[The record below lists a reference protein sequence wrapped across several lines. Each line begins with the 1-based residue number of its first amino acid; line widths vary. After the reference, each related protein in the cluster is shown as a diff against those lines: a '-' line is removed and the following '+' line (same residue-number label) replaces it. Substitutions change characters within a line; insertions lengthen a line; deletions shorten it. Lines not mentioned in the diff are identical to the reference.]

1 MNSKKNKITTQ
12 KVYEVWVNV
21 NSLNF
26 LFVSQF
32 HACEL
37 LGIMSLIVYHC
48 LNTFT
53 LICST

>member
-37 LGIMSLIVYHC
+37 LGIMSLIVYYC